1 MAFSTL
7 LKMYKKLF
15 RTILILILILLFG
28 TFGYII
34 IEKWNFFDALYMTV
48 ITLATVGYGETHP
61 LSFAGRIFTII
72 LILSG
77 ISILLFTVS
86 SITSF
91 FIEGELSQIFRRKKM
106 LKRIAQLKNHY
117 IVCGIGKIGSHVVS
131 ELSKTKR
138 EFVII
143 EKNKELL
150 ENLSNYLCINGDATD
165 ENVLKEAGIENAAGL
180 FATLS
185 TDEENIFLIITAREI
200 NSNIKIVAKSVLDTS
215 AKKLISAG
223 ATSVVQ
229 PNLIGGLR
237 MASEMV
243 RPAAVSFLDMMLK
256 EGKGDLRVEE
266 VEVINNA
273 KQLSVIQSHKSGA
286 LILAL
291 FSKGNY
297 TFNPSHN
304 TVVNVGDK
312 IIVMGNSEQVNSLK
326 DNM

>member
-1 MAFSTL
+1 
-7 LKMYKKLF
+7 MYKKLF